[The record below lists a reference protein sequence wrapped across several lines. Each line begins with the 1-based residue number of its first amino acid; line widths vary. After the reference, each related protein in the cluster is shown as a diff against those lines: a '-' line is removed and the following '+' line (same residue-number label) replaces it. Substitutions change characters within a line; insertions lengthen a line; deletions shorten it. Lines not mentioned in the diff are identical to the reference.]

1 MTEAIWIDGEDTL
14 LLDDPCMALIVP
26 KVSAEGER
34 PMTAPRDAARGWM
47 LVPMAALYAVCFL
60 DWFVLYHPPGLGEW
74 LVFTVLAFLLL
85 LPPFILGWMVGW
97 GVGRRGE

>member
-1 MTEAIWIDGEDTL
+1 
-14 LLDDPCMALIVP
+14 
-26 KVSAEGER
+26 
-34 PMTAPRDAARGWM
+34 MTAPHDAARGWM

-60 DWFVLYHPPGLGEW
+60 HWFVLYHPPGLGEW